1 MSARSKTSKFTNR
14 AGNVLGNVWIGA
26 NLTNWIARNRRS
38 ALVQY
43 AGAALA
49 VWVALSLWTFSPVLH
64 RHLFVLLLAA
74 VLCTARY
81 LGFGPA
87 VFCSFV
93 STACLDFFTVP
104 PYRSFGVSTI
114 ADIELLMA
122 FLVISIFAGSMA
134 KQKTLAESRADRTTR
149 EMATIVEYSCDA
161 IYSTSP
167 DGLITSWNRAAEQLY
182 GYTVEEAI
190 GSPVARLAPPERR
203 DEGERTREILNNGG
217 HVISYRTERMRKDG
231 TLWPVLLSVSPL
243 RNARGKI
250 VGASAIARDLSAEK
264 QSEEA
269 VRRSEKLATAG
280 RLAASIAHEINNP
293 LEAVVNLL
301 YLARHDSSHAGEY
314 LTLAEKEVARVAQLA
329 QQTLGFVRDASS
341 PGSMDPAA
349 IMDEIL
355 QLYSRKL
362 EDRNIF
368 VIRRYRNS
376 SQISGYSGELRQL
389 LANLLVNAVDAM
401 ADGGFLRVRVA
412 TSHSWSNGR
421 EGVRITVADNGSGI
435 PRNNLRQIFEPFYT
449 TKKDTGTGL
458 GLWVS
463 RGIVQKH
470 GGSIRVRSRVDGRST
485 GTVFSIFLPQQ
496 HEISRVA

>member
-1 MSARSKTSKFTNR
+1 
-14 AGNVLGNVWIGA
+14 
-26 NLTNWIARNRRS
+26 
-38 ALVQY
+38 
-43 AGAALA
+43 
-49 VWVALSLWTFSPVLH
+49 VWVALSLWTLSPVLN

-74 VLCTARY
+74 VLFTARF

-87 VFCSFV
+87 VFCSIV
-93 STACLDFFTVP
+93 SAACLDFFALP
-104 PYRSFGVSTI
+104 PYFSFGIQSN
-114 ADIELLMA
+114 AELERLGV
-122 FLVISIFAGSMA
+122 FLAISIFAGSMA
-134 KQKTLAESRADRTTR
+134 RQKTLAESRADRTTR
-149 EMATIVEYSCDA
+149 EMAAIVEYSCDA

-167 DGLITSWNRAAEQLY
+167 DGSIISWNRAAEQLY
-182 GYTVEEAI
+182 GYTSEEAV
-190 GSPVARLAPPERR
+190 GSSVARMAPPERR
-203 DEGERTREILNNGG
+203 EEVELNRVMLNGG
-217 HVISYRTERMRKDG
+217 TPVAPYRTVRMRKDG
-231 TLWPVLLSVSPL
+231 TRWPALLSISPL
-243 RNARGKI
+243 RNARGEI
-250 VGASAIARDLSAEK
+250 VGASAIARDISAEK

-269 VRRSEKLATAG
+269 IRRSEKLATAG

-301 YLARHDSSHAGEY
+301 YLARHDSSHADEY
-314 LTLAEKEVARVAQLA
+314 LTLAEKEVGRVAQLA
-329 QQTLGFVRDASS
+329 QQTLGFVRDTNS
-341 PGSMDPAA
+341 PDSMDPAA

-362 EDRNIF
+362 ESRNIF

-389 LANLLVNAVDAM
+389 LANLLVNAADAM

-412 TSHSWSNGR
+412 AGHNWSNGR

-449 TKKDTGTGL
+449 TKKETGTGL

-470 GGSIRVRSRVDGRST
+470 GGSIRVRSRADGGST

>member
-1 MSARSKTSKFTNR
+1 MS
-14 AGNVLGNVWIGA
+14 GIGP
-26 NLTNWIARNRRS
+26 NLKSWVARNRYS
-38 ALVQY
+38 AWVQY
-43 AGAALA
+43 LGSALA
-49 VWVALSLWTFSPVLH
+49 VWVALSLWTLSTVLH
-64 RHLFVLLLAA
+64 RHPFTVFLAA
-74 VLCTARY
+74 VLFTARF

-87 VFCSFV
+87 VFCSLV
-93 STACLDFFTVP
+93 STACLDFFVLP
-104 PYRSFGVSTI
+104 PYFSFRLGSV
-114 ADIELLMA
+114 ADLEELMV
-122 FLVISIFAGSMA
+122 FLAISMFAGSMA
-134 KQKTLAESRADRTTR
+134 RQKTLAESRAEHTTR
-149 EMATIVEYSCDA
+149 EMAAIVEYSGDG
-161 IYSTSP
+161 IYSTRP
-167 DGLITSWNRAAEQLY
+167 DGTITSWNRAAEHLY
-182 GYTVEEAI
+182 GYTAEEAV
-190 GSPVARLAPPERR
+190 GLPVTRLAPPERR
-203 DEGERTREILNNGG
+203 DEVERNLEILNSGG
-217 HVISYRTERMRKDG
+217 NVASYRTERMRKDG
-231 TLWPVLLSVSPL
+231 SRWPVLLTVSSL
-243 RNARGKI
+243 RNARGQI
-250 VGASAIARDLSAEK
+250 VGASAIARDISAEK

-314 LTLAEKEVARVAQLA
+314 LTLAEQEVGRVAQLA

-341 PGSMDPAA
+341 PSAMDPAA

-362 EDRNIF
+362 EGRHIR
-368 VIRRYRNS
+368 VTRRYRS
-376 SQISGYSGELRQL
+376 ICAISGYSGELRQL

-401 ADGGFLRVRVA
+401 AHGGSLQVRVA
-412 TSHSWSNGR
+412 LGRDWSNGR

-435 PRNNLRQIFEPFYT
+435 PRNNLRKIFEPFYT

-470 GGSIRVRSRVDGRST
+470 GGSIRVRSRTDGRTT
-485 GTVFSIFLPQQ
+485 GTVFLIFLPQR